1 MAKEGNGNGV
11 STKIA
16 WSAVSVVGFLIV
28 AIFSFTFF
36 QGNSL
41 SERMA
46 ALDTKVAL
54 SDQKLEALTES
65 VKALIESNK
74 EVQAN
79 ISELTIS
86 VNSCK
91 DIKRKIRKTLNE

>member
-11 STKIA
+11 SMKIA
-16 WSAVSVVGFLIV
+16 RSAVSVVGFLIV

-54 SDQKLEALTES
+54 SDQKIEVLTES

-74 EVQAN
+74 ETHTK

-91 DIKRKIRKTLNE
+91 DIKKKLRKTLNE